1 MTRLI
6 ARHGTAVFLVL
17 TYALSWPLWL
27 LSGALGRPNIRTPD
41 LHWLVAQVG
50 VFAPAFAGLIVAAW
64 SEAGAARRA
73 WRTLALVYL
82 PAVGLGAL
90 IATRGFPSLA
100 EIGPRWTAALVAFGA
115 WVLFHFARGGNR
127 LVPWPDGSARART
140 VAVWA
145 AGGALACAGCAWLS
159 WLLAADGGAGS
170 APIAGVAVSPLA
182 AGAIVTSLA
191 VNLLYGGSLGEELGW
206 RGVWLPRLLRT
217 RSPFEAS
224 LIISF
229 WWAFWHAPIDLTAD
243 PRWGGLGAV
252 ILRQAWTL
260 PVTVLFTWI
269 TIRGG
274 GSLLVPIAVHTTLNA
289 VPDFAM
295 CDPARYLRS
304 VGILLLLM
312 ALAAVVVLFTDRR
325 LRPRPDRDEADPP
338 AAGGA
343 GGA

>member
-1 MTRLI
+1 MTRRV

-27 LSGALGRPNIRTPD
+27 LSGALRRPNIRTPD
-41 LHWLVAQVG
+41 FHWLVAQVG
-50 VFAPAFAGLIVAAW
+50 VLAPAFAGLIVAAW

-73 WRTLALVYL
+73 WRTLALIYL
-82 PAVGLGAL
+82 PAVRLGAL
-90 IATRGFPSLA
+90 IATRGFSSLA

-127 LVPWPDGSARART
+127 LVPWPEGSARART
-140 VAVWA
+140 VAVWT
-145 AGGALACAGCAWLS
+145 AGSALACAG
-159 WLLAADGGAGS
+159 GA
-170 APIAGVAVSPLA
+170 
-182 AGAIVTSLA
+182 
-191 VNLLYGGSLGEELGW
+191 
-206 RGVWLPRLLRT
+206 WLPRLLRT
-217 RSPFEAS
+217 RSPFEAR

-252 ILRQAWTL
+252 LLRQVWTL

-312 ALAAVVVLFTDRR
+312 ALVAVVVLFTDRR
-325 LRPRPDRDEADPP
+325 LRPQPDRDEADMPP
-338 AAGGA
+338 AMGA